1 MIDIP
6 NDQMI
11 SLALVAGLLVI
22 SKARDMLD
30 NGGIVAAL
38 TVGLIVSLAGH
49 WTWLVI
55 LMSFLALGSSATKWK
70 YEEKMVISLA
80 CLLYT
85 SPSPRDLSTSRMPS
99 SA

>member
-55 LMSFLALGSSATKWK
+55 LMSFLALPQIAHR
-70 YEEKMVISLA
+70 
-80 CLLYT
+80 T
-85 SPSPRDLSTSRMPS
+85 SV
-99 SA
+99 AA